1 MKALYSGWLLLVL
14 VALSCRSDNQVPSG
28 VLPPAK
34 MQELLWDMM
43 RADQFVVSFV
53 LPADSTLQK
62 EAEKIKW
69 YNRVLALHQVS
80 EQQFKKS
87 FSYYQDHPDLM
98 ASIMDSI
105 ARKDENIDLVPSRK
119 GKPAPVKLEE

>member
-1 MKALYSGWLLLVL
+1 MKLFYSGWLLSLL
-14 VALSCRSDNQVPSG
+14 VALSCRSDRQVPSG

-34 MQELLWDMM
+34 MQELVWDMM

-62 EAEKIKW
+62 EPEKIKW
-69 YNRVLALHQVS
+69 YNRVLTVHQVS

-98 ASIMDSI
+98 AEIMDSI
-105 ARKDENIDLVPSRK
+105 ARKEENIDLVPNRK
-119 GKPAPVKLEE
+119 GKPAPVKLAE